1 MNRGKNLEI
10 QNVKARGWLFDVLS
24 CMNRLPQS
32 EFALDDIYSFEDA
45 LKQKHP
51 QNKNVKPKIRQQLQM
66 LRDKGFVEFLGNGQ
80 YRKIV

>member
-1 MNRGKNLEI
+1 
-10 QNVKARGWLFDVLS
+10 
-24 CMNRLPQS
+24 MNRLPQS